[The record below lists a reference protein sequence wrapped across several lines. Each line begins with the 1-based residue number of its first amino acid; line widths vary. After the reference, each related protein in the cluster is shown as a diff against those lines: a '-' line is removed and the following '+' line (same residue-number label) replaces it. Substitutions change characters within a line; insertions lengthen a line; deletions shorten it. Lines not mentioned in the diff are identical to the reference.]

1 MDTAYKRVKDKV
13 KLVNSDQSNGSI
25 PGGLTDWKSGL
36 LEKKA
41 LVPVDPNRKYAEW
54 LTPKFSAIKRGSRL
68 TAERLSI
75 MTVGTEMTLQERD
88 VLIEMLYN

>member
-1 MDTAYKRVKDKV
+1 M
-13 KLVNSDQSNGSI
+13 
-25 PGGLTDWKSGL
+25 
-36 LEKKA
+36 LEKEA

-54 LTPKFSAIKRGSRL
+54 LTPKFSTIKRGSQL
-68 TAERLSI
+68 TAKQLSI